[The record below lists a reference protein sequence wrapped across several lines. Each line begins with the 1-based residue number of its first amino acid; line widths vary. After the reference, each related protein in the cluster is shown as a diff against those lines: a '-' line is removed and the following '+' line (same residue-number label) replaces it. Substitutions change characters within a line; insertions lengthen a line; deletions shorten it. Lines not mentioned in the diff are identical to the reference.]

1 MIISE
6 KTLPEIVKE
15 LGITSTVQWQETPLT
30 APEWA
35 ENKNAYRITLKF
47 QGRKMSFNFY
57 QGRGNKEEPT
67 TADAVWT
74 LASDNNT
81 LISCPTF
88 EDFGGE
94 FGWDATTRTT
104 YRAIKKLSARYVK
117 LIENPKTIEMLGQ
130 VEY

>member
-1 MIISE
+1 MLLSE
-6 KTLPEIVKE
+6 KTLPEIVEE
-15 LGITSTVQWQETPLT
+15 LGITSTIQQQDTPLT

-35 ENKNAYRITLKF
+35 REMNAYRITLRF
-47 QGRKMSFNFY
+47 EGRKMSFSFY
-57 QGRGNKEEPT
+57 QGRGNKAEPT

-74 LASDNNT
+74 LACDNNT
-81 LISCPTF
+81 LLSSPTI

-94 FGWDATTRTT
+94 FGWDATTRAT

-117 LIENPKTIEMLGQ
+117 LIGNPETIEMLGQ

>member
-15 LGITSTVQWQETPLT
+15 LGITSTVQRQETPFT

-35 ENKNAYRITLKF
+35 ENMNAYRITLKF
-47 QGRKMSFNFY
+47 EGRKMSFNFY

-81 LISCPTF
+81 LISCPTV

-117 LIENPKTIEMLGQ
+117 LIKNPETIEMLGQ